1 MMYLHKISETVKT
14 TTKIE
19 SLLDMRDT
27 CTCKKKYKLVRF
39 NTFTSYLVQYQGLI
53 QHLDFYFDFS
63 DLKWGPA
70 HEKFLGIE
78 EDGRQIHHN

>member
-27 CTCKKKYKLVRF
+27 CTCKKKYKWVRF
-39 NTFTSYLVQYQGLI
+39 NTFTSYLVHRWKTLTDSQSEN
-53 QHLDFYFDFS
+53 DAD
-63 DLKWGPA
+63 
-70 HEKFLGIE
+70 
-78 EDGRQIHHN
+78 